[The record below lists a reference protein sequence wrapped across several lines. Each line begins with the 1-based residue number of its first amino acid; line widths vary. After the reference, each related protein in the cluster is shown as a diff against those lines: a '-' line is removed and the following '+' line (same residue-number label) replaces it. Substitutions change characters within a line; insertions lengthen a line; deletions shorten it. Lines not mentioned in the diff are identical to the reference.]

1 MSDFDD
7 LLADDAPL
15 RGDAPLL
22 ADDPAPRKRG
32 RPTNADR
39 TARDAA
45 ALDEGERR
53 RIMNLATQGKT
64 QVGEAAF
71 FNPVGVNFLRRL
83 LNMDG
88 GTIKT
93 RLRTLPPLP
102 GCHPQR
108 PLWHFHETLPYLIK
122 PKMTAEQFAKTLNN
136 VDLPPE
142 INVAFWNSQRARVK
156 YKVESQE
163 AWETEDVLE
172 ILGKVAMTI
181 KDSLTMVVEEMRNR
195 AKLNDEQTQVLSE
208 CLDELRTEIRQ
219 KLVELPAARATP
231 SMFGKPMFGVS
242 GDINTTPEL
251 PDYDED
257 DDS

>member
-1 MSDFDD
+1 LSDFDD
-7 LLADDAPL
+7 LLAD
-15 RGDAPLL
+15 G
-22 ADDPAPRKRG
+22 PAKKKIG
-32 RPTNADR
+32 RPSNADR
-39 TARDAA
+39 AARDAA
-45 ALDEGERR
+45 AVSEGERR
-53 RIMNLATQGKT
+53 KIMNLATQGKT
-64 QVGEAAF
+64 QVSEASF

-108 PLWHFHETLPYLIK
+108 PLWHFHETLPYLVK
-122 PKMTAEQFAKTLNN
+122 PKMTAEQFAKTLNK

-163 AWETEDVLE
+163 AWETEDVLG
-172 ILGKVAMTI
+172 ILGEVAMTI

-208 CLDELRTEIRQ
+208 CLDELRTEIRK
-219 KLVELPAARATP
+219 KLVDMPAKRATP
-231 SMFGKPMFGVS
+231 SMFGKPMFGVA
-242 GDINTTPEL
+242 GDIETM
-251 PDYDED
+251 PDIPDEWAD
-257 DDS
+257 DDIEDEE

>member
-7 LLADDAPL
+7 LLDAP
-15 RGDAPLL
+15 PK
-22 ADDPAPRKRG
+22 RKIG
-32 RPTNADR
+32 RPSNADR
-39 TARDAA
+39 AARDAA
-45 ALDEGERR
+45 AVSEGERR
-53 RIMNLATQGKT
+53 KIMNLATQGKT
-64 QVGEAAF
+64 QVSEAAF

-108 PLWHFHETLPYLIK
+108 PLWHFHETLPYLVK
-122 PKMTAEQFAKTLNN
+122 PKMTAEQFAKTLNK

-163 AWETEDVLE
+163 AWETEDVLG
-172 ILGKVAMTI
+172 ILGEVAMTI

-208 CLDELRTEIRQ
+208 CLDELRTEIRK
-219 KLVELPAARATP
+219 KLVDMPAKRATP
-231 SMFGKPMFGVS
+231 SMFGKPMFGVA
-242 GDINTTPEL
+242 GDIETM
-251 PDYDED
+251 PDIPDEWAD
-257 DDS
+257 DDIEDEE

>member
-7 LLADDAPL
+7 LLDDAT
-15 RGDAPLL
+15 
-22 ADDPAPRKRG
+22 PRKKIG
-32 RPTNADR
+32 RPTNAE
-39 TARDAA
+39 RDARRA
-45 ALDEGERR
+45 AELDEAERR

-64 QVGEAAF
+64 QVNENEF

-83 LNMDG
+83 LQMDG

-102 GCHPQR
+102 GCHPHR
-108 PLWHFHETLPYLIK
+108 PLWHFHEVLPYLIK
-122 PKMTAEQFAKTLNN
+122 PKMTAEQFAKTLNK

-163 AWETEDVLE
+163 AWETEDVLN
-172 ILGKVAMTI
+172 ILGEVAMTI

-208 CLDELRTEIRQ
+208 CLDELRTEIRK
-219 KLVELPAARATP
+219 KLVEMPAKRATP
-231 SMFGKPMFGVS
+231 SMFGKPMFGVA
-242 GDINTTPEL
+242 GDIETMPDIPE
-251 PDYDED
+251 DGGWYDDGDED
-257 DDS
+257 DA